1 MRSILTLP
9 YLLASLKISE
19 DELRR
24 PGLPLDI
31 LVADGL
37 RISGASVGS
46 IDFVKRLAA
55 ERADE
60 VGSDLGVL
68 TRMPMF

>member
-1 MRSILTLP
+1 M
-9 YLLASLKISE
+9 
-19 DELRR
+19 
-24 PGLPLDI
+24 DI